1 MPRSLIIDTD
11 PGVDDALAI
20 SLALNSPECD
30 LKLISL
36 CFGNCDTNA
45 SLRNVETLFSVFE
58 RERVWREQ
66 QGLPSK
72 HHVNQKPI
80 VAVGMDT
87 ALDGT
92 RLDATYFHGD
102 DGLGNVHT
110 KMPEFTSTDKNGPGY
125 TFSDKPSYQVIL
137 DLLREEPDKSVT
149 IAAIGPLMNIARAAQ
164 IDPDTFSRV
173 KEIVHMGGALKVPGN
188 VTPRAEF
195 NCYSDPLAAAVVYS
209 FSATEQPCVTLPP
222 RKEFHVTLPRPVP
235 VTIFPLDI
243 TMEHNLYE
251 NQFFTAVSDRAAAG
265 SPLTVWSSVW
275 LQSTFDTFR
284 RLNVDCSDVHINMHD
299 PLATWYAICGDEHG
313 AWESHDQDVRV
324 ETEGQ
329 WSRGVTIEDDR
340 GRQKTDAE
348 AEDDGKWLGRGGNH
362 VKVVTK
368 APVEVGQLLVERIYV

>member
-36 CFGNCDTNA
+36 CFGNCDTKS
-45 SLRNVETLFSVFE
+45 SLRNVQTLFSVFE
-58 RERVWREQ
+58 RERVWRDA
-66 QGLPSK
+66 QGLPQK

-92 RLDATYFHGD
+92 RLDATYFHGN

-110 KMPEFTSTDKNGPGY
+110 KMPEFTTTENGPGY
-125 TFSDKPSYQVIL
+125 VFSEKPAYEEIL
-137 DLLREEPDKSVT
+137 EVLRAEPDKTVT

-164 IDPDTFSRV
+164 IDPETFSRV

-188 VTPRAEF
+188 VTPGAEF

-209 FSATEQPCVTLPP
+209 FGAQQPCVTLPP
-222 RKEFHVTLPRPVP
+222 GKEYHVTLPRPVL

-243 TMEHNLYE
+243 TMQYNLYE
-251 NQFFTAVSDRAAAG
+251 NQFFTAVEERAKSG
-265 SPLTVWSSVW
+265 SPLTVWSSEW
-275 LQSTFDTFR
+275 LQSTFDTAR
-284 RLNVDCSDVHINMHD
+284 RLNVDSSDVHINMHD
-299 PLATWYAICGDEHG
+299 PLATWYAICGEEHG
-313 AWESHDQDVRV
+313 QWEAHEQDVRV

-329 WSRGVTIEDDR
+329 WSRGVTVEDNR
-340 GRQKTDAE
+340 GRQKTDTE
-348 AEDDGKWLGRGGNH
+348 AEDDGKWLGRGGNV

-368 APVEVGQLLVERIYV
+368 APVEVGALLVERIYV

>member
-1 MPRSLIIDTD
+1 
-11 PGVDDALAI
+11 
-20 SLALNSPECD
+20 
-30 LKLISL
+30 
-36 CFGNCDTNA
+36 
-45 SLRNVETLFSVFE
+45 
-58 RERVWREQ
+58 
-66 QGLPSK
+66 
-72 HHVNQKPI
+72 
-80 VAVGMDT
+80 
-87 ALDGT
+87 
-92 RLDATYFHGD
+92 
-102 DGLGNVHT
+102 
-110 KMPEFTSTDKNGPGY
+110 
-125 TFSDKPSYQVIL
+125 
-137 DLLREEPDKSVT
+137 
-149 IAAIGPLMNIARAAQ
+149 
-164 IDPDTFSRV
+164 
-173 KEIVHMGGALKVPGN
+173 
-188 VTPRAEF
+188 
-195 NCYSDPLAAAVVYS
+195 
-209 FSATEQPCVTLPP
+209 
-222 RKEFHVTLPRPVP
+222 
-235 VTIFPLDI
+235 
-243 TMEHNLYE
+243 MEYNLYE